1 MPVMKG
7 WNIKTNSDM
16 TKKAREGVMEFLLVN
31 HPLDCPIC
39 DQASGALLFRIAVYC
54 DFEKVPLLLPDGL
67 FRLM

>member
-1 MPVMKG
+1 MVLLLQPVAACAMPVMKG

-39 DQASGALLFRIAVYC
+39 DQVTTRST
-54 DFEKVPLLLPDGL
+54 VPSVT
-67 FRLM
+67 R